1 MTKKFISTGLTKQV
15 QQTRQLPDQSFL
27 IKMNTKIF
35 SLLLQMHLI
44 NDDITYYLCIYHFAW
59 EDQRELQGNISYN
72 ALCIGQY
79 LDITRE
85 SGCRG
90 QYPDIARESG
100 FHLSFEPL
108 FDTKL

>member
-1 MTKKFISTGLTKQV
+1 M
-15 QQTRQLPDQSFL
+15 
-27 IKMNTKIF
+27 KI
-35 SLLLQMHLI
+35 QH
-44 NDDITYYLCIYHFAW
+44 YYIYHFEW

-72 ALCIGQY
+72 TGQY
-79 LDITRE
+79 LDIARESGCRGQYPDIARESGCRGQYLDIARE

>member
-1 MTKKFISTGLTKQV
+1 MV
-15 QQTRQLPDQSFL
+15 
-27 IKMNTKIF
+27 
-35 SLLLQMHLI
+35 
-44 NDDITYYLCIYHFAW
+44 YIYHFAW
-59 EDQRELQGNISYN
+59 EDQGELQGNISYN
-72 ALCIGQY
+72 ALCTVQY
-79 LDITRE
+79 LDIARE